1 MPGRRGGRAGRRG
14 GAPPAGLRAS
24 RRLGRLGHPP
34 SCASGPAWPGARRHP
49 CPAFWARTGRLHAPD
64 GRMKPLPRGLATPGS
79 EISSRVRP
87 AAAPSGR
94 RPLKTRPA
102 RATGRRPPRGPPG
115 AGLERRGGRGRPS
128 RHMWARAGCAG
139 VGGRS
144 TRASTEGEGQAVA
157 TVDGRIRVTR
167 AVLNRFQMERGLES
181 VAQPKL
187 SLWDEGSI
195 ASTGGL
201 VTKVQE
207 ETLTAVAADSPVYT
221 VQLSAV
227 PPHTTTNTVFP

>member
-1 MPGRRGGRAGRRG
+1 MTPQTLAREDGAHTRPCCNPDSPGHAEPRTTSRR
-14 GAPPAGLRAS
+14 RAS

-49 CPAFWARTGRLHAPD
+49 PPAFWARTGRLHAPD

-181 VAQPKL
+181 SHHTKPPLVAPL
-187 SLWDEGSI
+187 RLASGS
-195 ASTGGL
+195 
-201 VTKVQE
+201 Q
-207 ETLTAVAADSPVYT
+207 
-221 VQLSAV
+221 SA
-227 PPHTTTNTVFP
+227 HFT